1 MFYNRGVRLL
11 YSELATG
18 FESTENIYI
27 PTRTAEFQKDIVK
40 VIKNTNIY

>member
-11 YSELATG
+11 YSELAMG

-27 PTRTAEFQKDIVK
+27 PTITVEFQKDIVK
-40 VIKNTNIY
+40 IIKNTNIY

>member
-27 PTRTAEFQKDIVK
+27 PTRTEFQKDIVN

>member
-18 FESTENIYI
+18 FQSTENTYI
-27 PTRTAEFQKDIVK
+27 PTRTVEFQKDIVK
-40 VIKNTNIY
+40 AIKNTNIY

>member
-18 FESTENIYI
+18 FESTENTYI
-27 PTRTAEFQKDIVK
+27 ATRTVEFQKDIVK